1 MKLCRELRI
10 NYDEVKYFNI
20 SMVGLELIGTD
31 SQEFCRLIKHLIN
44 KQTANYIMSKIS
56 ACCIRSTYYL
66 FCCRDTPWN
75 ESILL
80 SW

>member
-1 MKLCRELRI
+1 MKLCRQLRN

-20 SMVGLELIGTD
+20 SMGGLGIIGKD
-31 SQEFCRLIKHLIN
+31 SQEFCKLIKHLTN
-44 KQTANYIMSKIS
+44 KQTANYIKSKMS

-66 FCCRDTPWN
+66 FCCRDKPWN
-75 ESILL
+75 EPILL